1 MLTPA
6 QIALTQMM
14 CAHHPGLVGADPR
27 ACAAA
32 CMDMA
37 ASLGA
42 ILGHIHG
49 AQGQAA
55 FEGATKMVF
64 QKIAD
69 CAVSEKGAIS
79 GIGAVH

>member
-1 MLTPA
+1 MTPA

-14 CAHHPGLVGADPR
+14 ITHHPGLVGADPR

-37 ASLGA
+37 TALGA

-55 FEGATKMVF
+55 FEGAAKIVF

-69 CAVSEKGAIS
+69 CAVSEKGAIP
-79 GIGAVH
+79 GIGVVQ

>member
-1 MLTPA
+1 MTAA

-14 CAHHPGLVGADPR
+14 MAHHPGLVGADPR

-37 ASLGA
+37 ISLGA

-55 FEGATKMVF
+55 FDGAARMVF

-69 CAVSEKGAIS
+69 CAVSEKGAIL
-79 GIGAVH
+79 GLAAVH